1 MCFLCRSFRGWSFW
15 TWTVYFVSIIGELWT
30 INSISCTD
38 FSNVDDYS
46 SYYTF
51 KINSRTYSEFNLG
64 RRQWFVAQFFL
75 KMFEKFFLF
84 PLGHAVISF
93 QLFEIP
99 TQSPSNEQILNALRN
114 LIDKQ
119 ILNLIDPN
127 RCLLHVICGSLVIG
141 KNMMERR
148 WKFISLFTGTKG
160 EPINIKFFSLPNGDY
175 LGEFTPKKIGNDKKS
190 RMNTHCLF

>member
-1 MCFLCRSFRGWSFW
+1 
-15 TWTVYFVSIIGELWT
+15 
-30 INSISCTD
+30 
-38 FSNVDDYS
+38 
-46 SYYTF
+46 
-51 KINSRTYSEFNLG
+51 
-64 RRQWFVAQFFL
+64 
-75 KMFEKFFLF
+75 MFEKFFLF

-148 WKFISLFTGTKG
+148 
-160 EPINIKFFSLPNGDY
+160 
-175 LGEFTPKKIGNDKKS
+175 
-190 RMNTHCLF
+190 